1 MMSEGKQSA
10 GTTVSMLEHGELLA
24 MLQQVTIFADLKES
38 DLECFAD
45 AQLVEMLPGELVIHQ
60 GEPNKYFW
68 IMLEGALRAYQKRS
82 DGTLMLLSER
92 VAPET
97 FGEVPLLAGTS
108 SAVAVEMSQPAK
120 LIRLDEEGFWRMM
133 VTCPHVRRS
142 ILGNMAQR
150 FQGLQ
155 SMTIQREK
163 LASLGTLA
171 AGLMHELN
179 NPGSAA
185 KRAASQLRE
194 NLTRLQQL
202 SLRFSKHELKP
213 EQMECLIQLQ
223 QQAFEAQKPRVMN
236 TLEQS
241 DAEDALAQWL
251 DAHSIE
257 NAWQLAPTLVS
268 IGLDAQQ
275 LECAQFA
282 FQGMLLSDSLNWL
295 GSLVSSVQLVGT
307 VEESITRVTDLV
319 MAVKKYAYED
329 KGQKQTVDVND
340 SIYSTLVIMAYKF
353 RHKEIQ
359 IDKNFTPD
367 LPPLKTRGTGLNQV
381 WTNLLDNAIDAVAPK
396 GHISLKTWLDN
407 NEICVSIK
415 DDGTG
420 IPTECQSHIFEP
432 FYTTKPVGVGTGLGL
447 DIAHRIVVSQYG
459 GYIGFKTDENGTE
472 FTVRLPLEKG
482 HE

>member
-1 MMSEGKQSA
+1 MMSEGKQTT
-10 GTTVSMLEHGELLA
+10 GTTPRMPERGELLEQLRRVA
-24 MLQQVTIFADLKES
+24 IFADLKEQ
-38 DLECFAD
+38 DLACFVD
-45 AQLVEMLPGELVIHQ
+45 ARFVEFAPGESVIQ
-60 GEPNKYFW
+60 EGEPNKYFW
-68 IMLEGALRAYQKRS
+68 IMLEGALRAYQTRE
-82 DGTLMLLSER
+82 DGTPVLLGER
-92 VAPET
+92 TAPET
-97 FGEVPLLAGTS
+97 FGEVPLLGGITS
-108 SAVAVEMSQPAK
+108 TVTVEISHPARM
-120 LIRLDEEGFWRMM
+120 IRLDEEGFWQLM
-133 VTCPHVRRS
+133 VTCPHVRKA
-142 ILGNMAQR
+142 ILGNMAHR
-150 FQGLQ
+150 FQGMQ

-163 LASLGTLA
+163 LASLGMLA

-223 QQAFEAQKPRVMN
+223 QQAFNVQKPRVMN
-236 TLEQS
+236 TLEQA
-241 DAEDALAQWL
+241 DAEDALAEWL
-251 DAHSIE
+251 EAHQIE

-275 LECAQFA
+275 LECAQAA
-282 FQGMLLSDSLNWL
+282 FQGTLLSDSLNWL

-307 VEESITRVTDLV
+307 IEESISRVTDLV

-359 IDKNFTPD
+359 LQKNFAAD

-381 WTNLLDNAIDAVAPK
+381 WTNLLDNAVYAVGPK
-396 GHISLKTWLDN
+396 GHISLKTWLEK
-407 NEICVSIK
+407 NEICVSIS
-415 DDGTG
+415 DDGAG
-420 IPTECQSHIFEP
+420 IPKDCQLHIFEP
-432 FYTTKPVGVGTGLGL
+432 FYTTKPSGAGTGLGL
-447 DIAHRIVVSQYG
+447 DIAHRIVVGQYG
-459 GYIGFKTDENGTE
+459 GHIGFVSGDQGTE
-472 FTVRLPLEKG
+472 FTVRLPLEKAQ
-482 HE
+482 E

>member
-1 MMSEGKQSA
+1 MMSEGKQNT
-10 GTTVSMLEHGELLA
+10 GTTLPMLEHGKLLE
-24 MLQQVTIFADLKES
+24 MLQQVAIFADMKES

-45 AQLVEMLPGELVIHQ
+45 AQLVEMASGESVIHQ

-82 DGTLMLLSER
+82 DGTVMLLSEK

-108 SAVAVEMSQPAK
+108 SAVAVEISQPSK
-120 LIRLDEEGFWRMM
+120 LVRLDEEGFWRMM
-133 VTCPHVRRS
+133 VTCPNVRKA

-223 QQAFEAQKPRVMN
+223 QQAFDAQKPRVMN
-236 TLEQS
+236 TLEQA
-241 DAEDALAQWL
+241 DAEDALAEWL
-251 DAHSIE
+251 EAHNIE
-257 NAWQLAPTLVS
+257 NSWQLAPTLVS
-268 IGLDAQQ
+268 IGLDARQ

-282 FQGMLLSDSLNWL
+282 FQGTLLSDSLNWL

-307 VEESITRVTDLV
+307 IEESITRVTDLV
-319 MAVKKYAYED
+319 MAVKKYAYEG

-340 SIYSTLVIMAYKF
+340 SIHSTLVIMAYKF

-359 IDKNFTPD
+359 VEKKFAAD

-407 NEICVSIK
+407 NEICVSIT
-415 DDGTG
+415 DDGAG
-420 IPTECQSHIFEP
+420 IPKECQLHIFEP
-432 FYTTKPVGVGTGLGL
+432 FFTTKAAGVGTGLGL
-447 DIAHRIVVSQYG
+447 DIAHRIVVGQYG
-459 GYIGFKTDENGTE
+459 GYIGFKSEDGGTE
-472 FTVRLPLEKG
+472 FIVRLPLEKG
-482 HE
+482 QE